1 MSFQMICYELTTV
14 LTYPLYIQGTYFS
27 NMVLHTAARAFL
39 YKDKSEPVTEPAVAP
54 QCPLSKA
61 KVRVCL
67 QGPLGDRCPRPPPPP
82 CVPLPLKPA
91 LPPVS
96 QAHGP
101 SPGWSPGSF
110 SPPDMLR
117 AHTSYKSL
125 SDVTFPM
132 RSTLTTLFK
141 VPSGPPALPFPL
153 WPFYILLPLRA
164 L

>member
-14 LTYPLYIQGTYFS
+14 LTYPLYIQGTYF
-27 NMVLHTAARAFL
+27 NNVVPHTAARAFL
-39 YKDKSEPVTEPAVAP
+39 YKYKSEPVTEPAVAP

-61 KVRVCL
+61 KVHVCL
-67 QGPLGDRCPRPPPPP
+67 QGPPGDRCPCPPTP

-101 SPGWSPGSF
+101 SPGWSPPGSF

-125 SDVTFPM
+125 SDVTFPL
-132 RSTLTTLFK
+132 RSIPTTLFK
-141 VPSGPPALPFPL
+141 VTSGPQHSHSPFG
-153 WPFYILLPLRA
+153 PFIFYFL
-164 L
+164 